1 MLELRLIA
9 PITIFY
15 AAPRS
20 GKTYL
25 AVESIRQSL
34 KDGRQVVTNIPVNIP
49 NVYRFDTAIL
59 DGAPVYDSDIYL
71 DEAYQYFNS
80 RNFKSFSSSM
90 HEFFSLCGH
99 YGNRL
104 VLIAQHPARL
114 DKVIRE
120 NTSYYVKA
128 VAFRFFTGT
137 PIFFRY
143 HIYDVDPSM
152 ISSSSEARKLKPVR
166 SHTVL
171 FRRSIARLYDTHN
184 LRPSDPPLPLR
195 LWVEDE

>member
-1 MLELRLIA
+1 MRLFA

-25 AVESIRQSL
+25 AVDTMRQSL
-34 KDGRQVVTNIPVNIP
+34 KDGRQVVTNIPVTLRG
-49 NVYRFDTAIL
+49 VYRFDEAIL
-59 DGAPVYDSDIYL
+59 SGAPVYDSDIII

-80 RNFKSFSSSM
+80 RNFKSFSKSM

-120 NTSYYVKA
+120 NTSYFVRA
-128 VAFRFFTGT
+128 CAFRLPTGR
-137 PIFFRY
+137 PLFFRY
-143 HIYDVDPSM
+143 YIYDLDPSL
-152 ISSSSEARKLKPVR
+152 IGSSSEMKRIKPVKI
-166 SHTVL
+166 HTTL
-171 FRRSIARLYDTHN
+171 FKPSVYRAYDTHN
-184 LRPSDPPLPLR
+184 LRPTDEPLPLR
-195 LWVEDE
+195 LWVEE